1 MMYRAAVFDLDGTLL
16 NTLAD
21 LTDSGNELLASYGRP
36 PHTEQEFRYFVG
48 NGWRKLMERLLP
60 GEPPERIDEAL
71 SRYRAIYEKC
81 LTGKTKPYDGILDM
95 LTALRARGVRLAV
108 CTNKHISA
116 AEALIQKYFPAGLLD
131 AVEGDRPGVP
141 RKPDPAHVRILLEK
155 LGVTPE
161 ETVYL
166 GDSGAPY
173 RRALGLSGERRAF
186 GKRRKGLAVASVGTP
201 GKSRFLEKR
210 RKITCGA
217 VLCGG
222 PVFHKMEES

>member
-141 RKPDPAHVRILLEK
+141 RKPDSAHVRILLEK

-166 GDSGAPY
+166 GDSGVDMQTAKNAGVLPIGVLWGF
-173 RRALGLSGERRAF
+173 REKDELLENGAKVLLLHPSELLGKVDFWKKEGR
-186 GKRRKGLAVASVGTP
+186 
-201 GKSRFLEKR
+201 
-210 RKITCGA
+210 
-217 VLCGG
+217 
-222 PVFHKMEES
+222 

>member
-155 LGVTPE
+155 LGVPPE

-166 GDSGAPY
+166 GDSGVDMQTAKNAGVLPVGVLWGF
-173 RRALGLSGERRAF
+173 REKDELLENGAKVLLLHPSELLGKVDFWKKEGR
-186 GKRRKGLAVASVGTP
+186 
-201 GKSRFLEKR
+201 
-210 RKITCGA
+210 
-217 VLCGG
+217 
-222 PVFHKMEES
+222 

>member
-166 GDSGAPY
+166 GDSGVDMQTAKNAGVLPVGVLWGF
-173 RRALGLSGERRAF
+173 REKDELLKNGAKVLLLHPSELLGKVDFWKKEGR
-186 GKRRKGLAVASVGTP
+186 
-201 GKSRFLEKR
+201 
-210 RKITCGA
+210 
-217 VLCGG
+217 
-222 PVFHKMEES
+222 